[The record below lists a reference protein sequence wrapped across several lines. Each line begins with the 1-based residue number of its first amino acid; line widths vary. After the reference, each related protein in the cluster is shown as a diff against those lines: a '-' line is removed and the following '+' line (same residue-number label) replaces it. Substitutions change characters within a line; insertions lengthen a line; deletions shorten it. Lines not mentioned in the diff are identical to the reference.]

1 MRLGNRGVQ
10 RTKRFVAEMMRAAK
24 TAGHMGDR
32 FGGRKRGKHPLTFA
46 RGRRTAIFLSLHSTS
61 RRLVTKTGVVRRR
74 IIDRLTS
81 SIGLAVHPP
90 IVSNSF
96 LAVCAHLRQGSWVSI
111 VPHSFFHVLGQQAD
125 LVAVDIVDPVHSEA
139 IGLVISDREPRSPMA
154 AALLA
159 AALGVSIEVAF
170 AGF

>member
-1 MRLGNRGVQ
+1 MPRAHKFADRKAVSWLEAAGERLC
-10 RTKRFVAEMMRAAK
+10 
-24 TAGHMGDR
+24 
-32 FGGRKRGKHPLTFA
+32 L
-46 RGRRTAIFLSLHSTS
+46 LSQDMQN
-61 RRLVTKTGVVRRR
+61 RR

-81 SIGLAVHPP
+81 SIGLAVHPA

-96 LAVCAHLRQGSWVSI
+96 LAVCAHLRHGGWASI

-125 LVAVDIVDPVHSEA
+125 LVAIDLVDPAHSEA

-159 AALGVSIEVAF
+159 AALEADIETAF
-170 AGF
+170 AAL